1 MSYDAFRAGPRW
13 PGLPVEAGE
22 KEEEIGAQGN
32 GQVQQD
38 AEALEMVTNPGIF
51 WAETRLK

>member
-1 MSYDAFRAGPRW
+1 M
-13 PGLPVEAGE
+13 EAGE